1 MFNISRVKLHN
12 ICQYDDADVPIEG
25 GLTAVCGRNG
35 MGKTSFLRALAY
47 GLTGLVDGSWGTQ
60 QNLQKDG
67 TVDPGWVEVHIS
79 GSDNLV
85 IRRFSTSSTKFPDR
99 VLRTV
104 NGVVSEVA
112 VRRKEVDRYM
122 NTVFG
127 IPVALMFQIMWGRQG
142 RLDDL
147 LTSPPALVNTFLA
160 SVFDT
165 KRLDK
170 IREKLK
176 LQIDTI
182 ANVPSD
188 SVELLERYKKER
200 DQLPDLYQLRKSLDE
215 EKVLLDVIKKELS
228 HATSIKS
235 TGMSKS
241 ELENLKQKHAEFIRY
256 SEEWLGANPVTET
269 PLKPAI
275 PIEDIIDSIAST
287 TEQLNSIKASI
298 TAKENDI
305 KQLTYEVQAYSASL
319 DDLRTKHVEILDKM
333 STHDT
338 VCRLCKG
345 HIVDHDSYDMERWM
359 LLTGYP
365 TRASYEA
372 AFTSSEHDLFDAIK
386 QRKAAIESSKELIV
400 QLEQSSKSQEEL
412 LGNLSLLKEQYEAY
426 VAWENTN
433 DMRKMHEDRIRTAK
447 EALLKLQDRVPL
459 DDDIDDRIREMT
471 SRAEAQT
478 RKVDECS
485 KLLFK
490 TEADLAYY
498 DRSIQ
503 DYEKAAQVYRINSEA
518 KHALVTIRDILSQGR
533 AQARYMRSKIQQ
545 LNTRISAYMEQTG
558 MPFSLYLNEN
568 THVFEY
574 KTSSGFVHPASHL
587 SGAQKSISSV
597 VLQMAMLSVIGPQM
611 NLFLVDEPSEAL
623 DDENKIVMADLF
635 QRLNNLLPS
644 MDGVMLIVTR
654 DTLIIESCENVIN
667 VGD

>member
-12 ICQYDDADVPIEG
+12 ICQYDDADVPVEG

-79 GSDNLV
+79 GSENLV

-188 SVELLERYKKER
+188 SVELLERYRKER
-200 DQLPDLYQLRKSLDE
+200 DQLPDLDQLRKSLDE
-215 EKVLLDVIKKELS
+215 EKVLLDNIKKELS

-241 ELENLKQKHAEFIRY
+241 ELENLNQKHAEFIRY
-256 SEEWLGANPVTET
+256 SEEWLSANPVTET

-287 TEQLNSIKASI
+287 TDQINGIKASI

-305 KQLTYEVQAYSASL
+305 KQLTYEVQSYSADL

-345 HIVDHDSYDMERWM
+345 NIVDHDSYDMERWM
-359 LLTGYP
+359 MLTGYP
-365 TRASYEA
+365 TRAAYED
-372 AFTSSEHDLFDAIK
+372 AFSVSEHDLLDAIK
-386 QRKAAIESSKELIV
+386 QRSAAIESSKELIV
-400 QLEQSSKSQEEL
+400 QLEQTSKSQEEL

-426 VAWENTN
+426 VTWENTN

-447 EALLKLQDRVPL
+447 DALLKLQDVVPL
-459 DDDIDDRIREMT
+459 DDDIEDRIRELT

-478 RKVDECS
+478 RTVDECS

-503 DYEKAAQVYRINSEA
+503 DYEKAAQAYKINSEA
-518 KHALVTIRDILSQGR
+518 KNALVTIRDILSQGR

-558 MPFSLYLNEN
+558 MPFSLYRCV
-568 THVFEY
+568 T
-574 KTSSGFVHPASHL
+574 FVH
-587 SGAQKSISSV
+587 
-597 VLQMAMLSVIGPQM
+597 
-611 NLFLVDEPSEAL
+611 N
-623 DDENKIVMADLF
+623 NK
-635 QRLNNLLPS
+635 
-644 MDGVMLIVTR
+644 
-654 DTLIIESCENVIN
+654 NVA
-667 VGD
+667 

>member
-67 TVDPGWVEVHIS
+67 TADPGWVEVHIT

-200 DQLPDLYQLRKSLDE
+200 DQLPDLDQLRKSLDE
-215 EKVLLDVIKKELS
+215 EKVLLDNIKKELS

-275 PIEDIIDSIAST
+275 PLEDIIDSIAST
-287 TEQLNSIKASI
+287 TDQINGIKASI
-298 TAKENDI
+298 MAKENDI

-400 QLEQSSKSQEEL
+400 QLEQSSKPQEEL
-412 LGNLSLLKEQYEAY
+412 LGNLSLLKEQYEEY
-426 VAWENTN
+426 ITWENTN

-447 EALLKLQDRVPL
+447 ETLLKLQDVFPL
-459 DDDIDDRIREMT
+459 DDDIEDRIRELT
-471 SRAEAQT
+471 SRAESQT
-478 RKVDECS
+478 RTVDECS
-485 KLLFK
+485 KRLFK

-574 KTSSGFVHPASHL
+574 KTSGGFVHPASHL

>member
-1 MFNISRVKLHN
+1 
-12 ICQYDDADVPIEG
+12 
-25 GLTAVCGRNG
+25 
-35 MGKTSFLRALAY
+35 
-47 GLTGLVDGSWGTQ
+47 
-60 QNLQKDG
+60 
-67 TVDPGWVEVHIS
+67 
-79 GSDNLV
+79 
-85 IRRFSTSSTKFPDR
+85 
-99 VLRTV
+99 
-104 NGVVSEVA
+104 
-112 VRRKEVDRYM
+112 
-122 NTVFG
+122 
-127 IPVALMFQIMWGRQG
+127 
-142 RLDDL
+142 
-147 LTSPPALVNTFLA
+147 
-160 SVFDT
+160 
-165 KRLDK
+165 
-170 IREKLK
+170 
-176 LQIDTI
+176 
-182 ANVPSD
+182 
-188 SVELLERYKKER
+188 
-200 DQLPDLYQLRKSLDE
+200 
-215 EKVLLDVIKKELS
+215 
-228 HATSIKS
+228 
-235 TGMSKS
+235 MSKS

-275 PIEDIIDSIAST
+275 PLEDIIDSIAST
-287 TEQLNSIKASI
+287 TDQINGIKASI
-298 TAKENDI
+298 MAKENDI

-412 LGNLSLLKEQYEAY
+412 LGNLSLLKEQYEEY
-426 VAWENTN
+426 ITWENTN

-447 EALLKLQDRVPL
+447 ETLLKLQDVFPL
-459 DDDIDDRIREMT
+459 DDDIEDRIRELT
-471 SRAEAQT
+471 SRAESQT
-478 RKVDECS
+478 RTVDECS
-485 KLLFK
+485 KRLFK

-503 DYEKAAQVYRINSEA
+503 DYEKAAQVYQINSEA
-518 KHALVTIRDILSQGR
+518 KHVLVTIRDILSQGR

-545 LNTRISAYMEQTG
+545 LNSRISAYMEQTG

-574 KTSSGFVHPASHL
+574 KTSGGFVHPASHL

>member
-188 SVELLERYKKER
+188 SVELLERYRKER
-200 DQLPDLYQLRKSLDE
+200 DQLPKLDQLRKSLDE
-215 EKVLLDVIKKELS
+215 EKVLLDNIKKELS

-275 PIEDIIDSIAST
+275 PLEDIIDSIAST
-287 TEQLNSIKASI
+287 TDQINGIKASI
-298 TAKENDI
+298 MAKENDI
-305 KQLTYEVQAYSASL
+305 EQLTYEVQAYSASL

-412 LGNLSLLKEQYEAY
+412 LGNLSLLKEQYEEY
-426 VAWENTN
+426 ITWENTN

-447 EALLKLQDRVPL
+447 ETLLKLQDVFPL
-459 DDDIDDRIREMT
+459 DDDIEDRIRELT
-471 SRAEAQT
+471 SRAESQT
-478 RKVDECS
+478 RTVDECS
-485 KLLFK
+485 KRLFK

-574 KTSSGFVHPASHL
+574 KTSGGFVHPASHL